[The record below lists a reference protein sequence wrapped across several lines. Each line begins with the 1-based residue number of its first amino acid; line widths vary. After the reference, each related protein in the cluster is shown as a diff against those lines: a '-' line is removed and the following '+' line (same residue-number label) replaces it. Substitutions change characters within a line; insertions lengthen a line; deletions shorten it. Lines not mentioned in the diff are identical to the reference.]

1 MRTFTTLTTIVFTL
15 SVFTVSAN
23 TINCINLNHD
33 VSRIESL
40 ADNGQYRNYPKNA
53 EQVTFSYQS
62 SQSYEEYLDFA
73 RRKVAAENPKARL
86 NCPIAT
92 GVTNLQNKVPAELT
106 VADLVTPF
114 ELNVPKSKRAVLLV
128 HGLTDSPYHFHDLAT
143 FFHNQGLTVR
153 TLLLPGH
160 STAAEAL
167 VDISFK
173 EWQQA
178 THYAIEK
185 TLEDF
190 DQVYLGGFSTG
201 GALILDNLLST
212 TRDLAKVNG
221 IILWAPASQAKSTVA
236 WAAQYVDWLPF
247 VDYTHKGADIDFA
260 KYESF
265 PLNAG
270 AQVHELMTGLS
281 DKVNR
286 ASTIP
291 DVPVLTITTE
301 HDSTIETNATIKLL
315 RRWHKAKNRTTQHRD
330 AIFYFGSLASLSTL
344 PDSFRRIQPNCRDA
358 EYCEDILNVAHTAVL
373 NAPSNQHY
381 GWQGHYRNCEAV
393 FGSDHYKTCKTTNKP
408 ILGETTSENM
418 ESHPHLQRLTFNP
431 SFEQMTKVLTKF
443 VQEVQQSL

>member
-1 MRTFTTLTTIVFTL
+1 MRTITKLTALFFTL
-15 SVFTVSAN
+15 SAFSVSAS
-23 TINCINLNHD
+23 TIDCINLNHD

-40 ADNGQYRNYPKNA
+40 ADNGQYRNFPKDKDTP
-53 EQVTFSYQS
+53 TFDYQS
-62 SQSYEEYLDFA
+62 SQSYEEYLNFA
-73 RRKVAAENPKARL
+73 RKKVNAENPKAKL
-86 NCPIAT
+86 KCPIST
-92 GVTNLQNKVPAELT
+92 GVTKAQNKAPAELT

-114 ELNVPKSKRAVLLV
+114 ELKVPNSNRAILLV
-128 HGLTDSPYHFHDLAT
+128 HGLTDSPYHFHDLAS
-143 FFHNQGLTVR
+143 FFYDQGLTVR

-167 VDISFK
+167 VDVSYK

-190 DQVYLGGFSTG
+190 EQVYLGGFSTG

-221 IILWAPASQAKSTVA
+221 VILWAPASQAKSTVA

-247 VDYTHKGADIDFA
+247 LDYTHKGADIDFA

-270 AQVHELMTGLS
+270 AQVHELMIRLN

-286 ASTIP
+286 TSTIP

-301 HDSTIETNATIKLL
+301 HDSTIETSATIKLL
-315 RRWHKAKNRTTQHRD
+315 RRWHQAQNRTTKHRD
-330 AIFYFGSLASLSTL
+330 AIFYFGRLASLSTL
-344 PDSFRRIQPNCRDA
+344 PDSFRRIQPTCRDA
-358 EYCEDILNVAHTAVL
+358 EYCAKILNVAHTAVL
-373 NAPSNQHY
+373 NAPSNPHY
-381 GWQGHYRNCEAV
+381 GWRGHYRNCEAV
-393 FGSDHYKTCKTTNKP
+393 FGSEHYKICKTTNEP
-408 ILGETTSENM
+408 VLGETTSENM
-418 ESHPHLQRLTFNP
+418 ESHPYLQRLTFNP
-431 SFEQMTKVLTKF
+431 GFDQMTKVLTNFIRKP
-443 VQEVQQSL
+443 L